1 MQRSKVCALEERDF
15 FELKCLQ
22 EFAWTLNFRHS
33 WRFFVYIFAFNHTCL
48 EPSLYISLTYQKHRV
63 SPSSTPHLV
72 FLGQGLPVHL
82 EFFGWLDW
90 LVIKAQGLRWAG
102 LGHHIC
108 LFICVL
114 GMQTQVHMLMQQA
127 LCQLSYFPGPLE
139 DLKKCLCVFCLC
151 VYVPRACL
159 MAAEAGGERQILWDQ
174 NLTGSWGQPWGFW
187 ELIFWKSFQCS
198 QLLSYFSQTLPS
210 RCLMLL
216 LKTTSER

>member
-1 MQRSKVCALEERDF
+1 MQRSKVCVLEERHL
-15 FELKCLQ
+15 FELEYLQ
-22 EFAWTLNFRHS
+22 EFAWTVNFRHS
-33 WRFFVYIFAFNHTCL
+33 WRKFFVYIFAFNHTCL
-48 EPSLYISLTYQKHRV
+48 EPSLYVSLTYQKHRM

-90 LVIKAQGLRWAG
+90 LVTKAQGLRWAG
-102 LGHHIC
+102 LWVPHLSFHLRPGDENSSTYAHATSTLPTE
-108 LFICVL
+108 LFPRP
-114 GMQTQVHMLMQQA
+114 TWR
-127 LCQLSYFPGPLE
+127 
-139 DLKKCLCVFCLC
+139 KCLCVFCLC

-159 MAAEAGGERQILWDQ
+159 MAVEAGGERQILWDQ
-174 NLTGSWGQPWGFW
+174 NLTGSWEQPWGFW
-187 ELIFWKSFQCS
+187 ELIFWKSFQYS